1 MAKPSSPI
9 LSLLISIGA
18 FIRPLSNKFIGDVSE
33 KKEKGRLIG
42 PTLSCL
48 LGLQYQSLKFGVRF
62 WYETGRL
69 TLPSKIRKSSLAKL
83 LCRYMN
89 PKVQPCFGLF

>member
-9 LSLLISIGA
+9 LSLLMSIGA

-33 KKEKGRLIG
+33 NKEKGRLIG

-48 LGLQYQSLKFGVRF
+48 LGLQYQSLEIASGMRLAA
-62 WYETGRL
+62 GRL
-69 TLPSKIRKSSLAKL
+69 TLPSDS
-83 LCRYMN
+83 
-89 PKVQPCFGLF
+89 